1 MNASSGDSLAFSPV
15 AIPQCAFEDAFG
27 IVAKAGFRG
36 IGLRYNLLE
45 DYLDRGHSLVEVRNL
60 LRRFDLTFTEGGFL
74 AEWQFHG
81 GVPLVCGRKRHGGP
95 DEASEVLMKRLR
107 TFLER
112 CAELECINIT
122 AAVALHEIGD
132 LDRAAADFAALCD
145 FARPYGLRI
154 CLEFIGTAPQVSDV
168 KTANQMVD
176 AANRPNGGLVVD
188 TFFVHQ
194 GGTQLA
200 DLAAVPIDRILN
212 VQLADAK
219 PGPPEKLNMLE
230 DRLFPGEGAAHVQ
243 DVVSLL
249 YRRGYAGWWT
259 VELFNP
265 EYRTLPAQEVA
276 DKSFR
281 TAMALLQKTREDVQL
296 S

>member
-1 MNASSGDSLAFSPV
+1 MNRSSAERLAFSPV

-27 IVAKAGFRG
+27 VVAKAGFRG

-45 DYLDRGHSLVEVRNL
+45 DYLDRGHSLVEVKSL

-81 GVPLVCGRKRHGGP
+81 GVPLVCGRKREGGP
-95 DEASEVLMKRLR
+95 EEASEVLMKRLR
-107 TFLER
+107 IFLER

-122 AAVALHEIGD
+122 AAVALHETGD
-132 LDRAAADFAALCD
+132 LAKAAADFAALCD
-145 FARPYGLRI
+145 LAHPYGLRI
-154 CLEFIGTAPQVSDV
+154 CLEFIGSAPQVRDA
-168 KTANQMVD
+168 KTANQLVE

-194 GGTQLA
+194 GGTRLA

-219 PGPPEKLNMLE
+219 PGPLEKLNMLE

-249 YRRGYAGWWT
+249 YQRGYAGWWT

-265 EYRTLPAQEVA
+265 AYRTLPAQEVA
-276 DKSFR
+276 DKAFR
-281 TAMALLQKTREDVQL
+281 TAMALLQKTREDVHL

>member
-1 MNASSGDSLAFSPV
+1 MNTLSGERLALSPV
-15 AIPQCAFEDAFG
+15 AVPQCPFEDAFAV
-27 IVAKAGFRG
+27 VATAGFRG

-45 DYLDRGHSLVEVRNL
+45 DFLHRGHELADVKRL
-60 LRRFDLTFTEGGFL
+60 LRRFDLVFTEGGFL

-81 GVPLVCGRKRHGGP
+81 GVPLVCGRKRQGGP
-95 DEASEVLMKRLR
+95 EESNDVLVARLR
-107 TFLER
+107 TFFER

-132 LDRAAADFAALCD
+132 LGTAANDLASLCD
-145 FARPYGLRI
+145 LAQPYGLRI
-154 CLEFIGTAPQVSDV
+154 CVEFIGSAPQVKDAR
-168 KTANQMVD
+168 TASQMVE
-176 AANRPNGGLVVD
+176 AAKRPNAGLVVD

-194 GGTQLA
+194 GSTRLT
-200 DLAAVPIDRILN
+200 DLAAVPIERILN

-230 DRLFPGEGAAHVQ
+230 DRLFPGEGVARVQ
-243 DVVSLL
+243 DVVSCL

-276 DKSFR
+276 NHAFR
-281 TAMALLQKTREDVQL
+281 TADALLKKTREELQP

>member
-1 MNASSGDSLAFSPV
+1 MNASSGERLALSPV

-27 IVAKAGFRG
+27 IVAKAGFGG

-45 DYLDRGHSLVEVRNL
+45 DYLDRGHSLVEVKNL

-81 GVPLVCGRKRHGGP
+81 GVPLVCGRKRQGGP
-95 DEASEVLMKRLR
+95 EEASEVLMKRLQI
-107 TFLER
+107 FLQR
-112 CAELECINIT
+112 CAELGCVNIT
-122 AAVALHEIGD
+122 AAAALHETGD
-132 LDRAAADFAALCD
+132 LAKAAADFAALCEI
-145 FARPYGLRI
+145 ARPYGLRI
-154 CLEFIGTAPQVSDV
+154 CLEFIGSAPQVRDV
-168 KTANQMVD
+168 KTASQLVE
-176 AANRPNGGLVVD
+176 AANQPNGGLVVD

-194 GGTQLA
+194 GGTRRT
-200 DLAAVPIDRILN
+200 DLAVVPIDRILN

-219 PGPPEKLNMLE
+219 PGPREKLNMLE
-230 DRLFPGEGAAHVQ
+230 DRLFPGEGVAHVQ

-249 YRRGYAGWWT
+249 YQRGYAGWWT

-276 DKSFR
+276 DKAFR
-281 TAMALLQKTREDVQL
+281 TAMALLQNARKDMQP

>member
-1 MNASSGDSLAFSPV
+1 MNSSSNERLAFSPV

-27 IVAKAGFRG
+27 IVATAGFRG

-45 DYLDRGHSLVEVRNL
+45 DYLDRGHTLADVKDL

-74 AEWQFHG
+74 AEWQFHD
-81 GVPLVCGRKRHGGP
+81 GVPLVCGRRRNGGP
-95 DEASEVLMKRLR
+95 DEADEVLLKRLR
-107 TFLER
+107 IFFER

-122 AAVALHEIGD
+122 AAVALHETGD
-132 LDRAAADFAALCD
+132 LRTAAEDLGSLCD
-145 FARPYGLRI
+145 LARPYGLRI
-154 CLEFIGTAPQVSDV
+154 CVEFIGNAPQVRDAR
-168 KTANQMVD
+168 TANQMVQ
-176 AANRPNGGLVVD
+176 AANRANAGLVVD

-194 GGTQLA
+194 GSTRLA
-200 DLAAVPIDRILN
+200 DLAAVPIERIVN

-219 PGPPEKLNMLE
+219 PGLPEKLNMLE
-230 DRLFPGEGAAHVQ
+230 DRLFPGDGVARVQ

-249 YRRGYAGWWT
+249 HRRGYAGWWT

-265 EYRTLPAQEVA
+265 EYRALPVQEVA
-276 DKSFR
+276 NKAFR
-281 TAMALLQKTREDVQL
+281 TAKAMLQKTREDLQT

>member
-1 MNASSGDSLAFSPV
+1 MNESSDERLAFSPV
-15 AIPQCAFEDAFG
+15 AIPQCAFEEAFG

-45 DYLDRGHSLVEVRNL
+45 DYLGRGHSLLEVQNL

-81 GVPLVCGRKRHGGP
+81 GVPLVCGRKRQGGSQ
-95 DEASEVLMKRLR
+95 EASEVLMKRLR

-122 AAVALHEIGD
+122 AAVALHETGD
-132 LDRAAADFAALCD
+132 LAEAAADFAALCD

-154 CLEFIGTAPQVSDV
+154 CLEFIGSAPQVKDA
-168 KTANQMVD
+168 KTANQIVE

-194 GGTQLA
+194 GGTPLA
-200 DLAAVPIDRILN
+200 DLETVPINRILN

-230 DRLFPGEGAAHVQ
+230 DRLFPGQGVAHVQ

-249 YRRGYAGWWT
+249 HRRGYAGWWT

-281 TAMALLQKTREDVQL
+281 TAKAVLQKTRKDMQ
-296 S
+296 SS

>member
-1 MNASSGDSLAFSPV
+1 MNASSGERLAFSPV

-45 DYLDRGHSLVEVRNL
+45 DYLDRGHSLVEVKSL
-60 LRRFDLTFTEGGFL
+60 LRRFGLTFTEGGFL

-81 GVPLVCGRKRHGGP
+81 GMPLVCGRKRVGGP
-95 DEASEVLMKRLR
+95 EEASEVLMKRLR
-107 TFLER
+107 IFLER
-112 CAELECINIT
+112 CAELECVNIT
-122 AAVALHEIGD
+122 AAVALHDTGD
-132 LDRAAADFAALCD
+132 LAKAAADFAALCD
-145 FARPYGLRI
+145 LAHPYGLRI
-154 CLEFIGTAPQVSDV
+154 CLEFIGSAPQVREAR
-168 KTANQMVD
+168 TASQMIE

-194 GGTQLA
+194 GGTRLA

-230 DRLFPGEGAAHVQ
+230 DRLFPGEGVARVQ

-249 YRRGYAGWWT
+249 YRRGYTGWWT

-265 EYRTLPAQEVA
+265 DYRRIPAQEVA
-276 DKSFR
+276 DKAFS
-281 TAMALLQKTREDVQL
+281 TAMALLKKTRKDVQL
-296 S
+296 P